1 MSKTND
7 KFSPAWQ
14 SAPLFFNLSERRGIL
29 PGRIQGE
36 EGGGGGGRGG
46 DEGERGGG
54 EERKSLPIL
63 HRNTVQRFG
72 TVKNLNLNN

>member
-29 PGRIQGE
+29 PGRKQGNEE
-36 EGGGGGGRGG
+36 EGGG

>member
-29 PGRIQGE
+29 PGRKQGNEE
-36 EGGGGGGRGG
+36 EGGMKGGGKKKENKIKKK
-46 DEGERGGG
+46 EG
-54 EERKSLPIL
+54 
-63 HRNTVQRFG
+63 
-72 TVKNLNLNN
+72 

>member
-29 PGRIQGE
+29 PGRKQGNEE
-36 EGGGGGGRGG
+36 EGGG

-54 EERKSLPIL
+54 EERTSLPIL

-72 TVKNLNLNN
+72 TLKKLNLNN